1 MAEIISLNRVRKMK
15 ARTLARSIAR
25 ENRIRYGRT
34 RAEKV
39 AAASEAAKLARA
51 VEGAKRDL
59 E

>member
-1 MAEIISLNRVRKMK
+1 MAEIISLNRVRKAK

-39 AAASEAAKLARA
+39 AAAGEAAKLAA
-51 VEGAKRDL
+51 TVEGAKRDP